1 MHFVNRFHFFFSIFF
16 VGNSFNEI
24 NPVVPRWSRH
34 YRVDPIETVSY
45 KKKLEERKKNE
56 TLQVNWQ
63 MHFVGLK
70 EIQLKIDISH
80 GRTQFDSGQAGVK

>member
-1 MHFVNRFHFFFSIFF
+1 MKTNGH
-16 VGNSFNEI
+16 
-24 NPVVPRWSRH
+24 RWSRH
-34 YRVDPIETVSY
+34 YRVDPIEAVSY
-45 KKKLEERKKNE
+45 GKREKKIE

-70 EIQLKIDISH
+70 EIQLKIDIAH

>member
-1 MHFVNRFHFFFSIFF
+1 MKTNGH
-16 VGNSFNEI
+16 
-24 NPVVPRWSRH
+24 RWSRH
-34 YRVDPIETVSY
+34 YRVDPIEAVSY
-45 KKKLEERKKNE
+45 GKRKKIE

-70 EIQLKIDISH
+70 EIQLKIDIAH